1 MNYGERVF
9 LLLFFHPSSERR
21 NFTNNFPTDSESIVC
36 LTDAPPL
43 TGLYP
48 SGPRKEMELSG
59 VLCRKRSGEDTE
71 VGVGIR
77 ED

>member
-21 NFTNNFPTDSESIVC
+21 NFTNNFPTDSESVVC
-36 LTDAPPL
+36 LTAAPPPS
-43 TGLYP
+43 GLYP

-59 VLCRKRSGEDTE
+59 LLCRIRSGDDTE
-71 VGVGIR
+71 VGASIR